1 MLQECEQR
9 DEFWLSGSGED
20 LIEGEVLTELSL
32 EMFGGGE
39 VGGERESS
47 ISERGN
53 CVSKGSEPSGE
64 GQLVLF
70 G

>member
-1 MLQECEQR
+1 M
-9 DEFWLSGSGED
+9 
-20 LIEGEVLTELSL
+20 TELSL

-39 VGGERESS
+39 VGGKRGSS

-53 CVSKGSEPSGE
+53 CASKGSEPFGE
-64 GQLVLF
+64 AQLVLF